1 MDTKKAVWTMIIC
14 GAMAAGLLAVPDIV
28 LNTVPTAT
36 AVEVEK
42 VEHTDSLSLSGSI
55 IKNFRDE
62 TMSVQLYVSEQ
73 DISKV
78 MVGQKA
84 EITGDAFPEKTY
96 TGIVDKI
103 SETAAKVQLGN
114 VQKTAVEV
122 IVKIDDPDDFLKHG
136 YTASV
141 KLATSEPYVMNI
153 VPYEAVQQD
162 NGGEY
167 VYMLQNG
174 KAVKKYVETGAELSS
189 GVEIKTPIADTEHI
203 VAIDKLVE
211 NGDTVKLGG
220 KYD

>member
-14 GAMAAGLLAVPDIV
+14 GAMTAGLLAVPEFV
-28 LNTVPTAT
+28 LDTVPTAT

-55 IKNFRDE
+55 TKNYRDE
-62 TMSVQLYVSEQ
+62 TMSVQIYVPEK

-78 MVGQKA
+78 SEGQKA
-84 EITGDAFPEKTY
+84 EITGDAFPGKAY
-96 TGIVDKI
+96 TGFVEEIA
-103 SETAAKVQLGN
+103 ETATKVQSGS
-114 VQKTAVEV
+114 VHQTAVEV
-122 IVKIDDPDDFLKHG
+122 TIKIDEPDNSLKHG

-162 NGGEY
+162 SGGEY
-167 VYMLQNG
+167 VYIFNNG
-174 KAVKKYVETGAELSS
+174 KAEKKYVETGAELSS
-189 GVEIKTPIADTEHI
+189 GVEIKTPISDTEHI
-203 VAIDKLVE
+203 VEIDELVE

-220 KYD
+220 SHD